1 MKKIKM
7 FNGSELEVG
16 EKIRFAD
23 LWQTEDGDVEELLE
37 SECVHV
43 ANGQYDEPIIADKI
57 QKLAE
62 DEENPVNTLVKITD
76 IR

>member
-1 MKKIKM
+1 MKKIEM
-7 FNGSELEVG
+7 FNGEELEV
-16 EKIRFAD
+16 EETIRFAD

-43 ANGQYDEPIIADKI
+43 ANGEDDEPIIADFTIIEK
-57 QKLAE
+57 
-62 DEENPVNTLVKITD
+62 DEENPVNTLVKITG

>member
-1 MKKIKM
+1 MMKVKM
-7 FNGSELEVG
+7 FNGAELEVG
-16 EKIRFAD
+16 EEIRFAD

-43 ANGQYDEPIIADKI
+43 ANGEYDEPIIADFEI
-57 QKLAE
+57 VAE
-62 DEENPVNTLVKITD
+62 DKENPVKTLVKITD

>member
-23 LWQTEDGDVEELLE
+23 LWQTEDG
-37 SECVHV
+37 
-43 ANGQYDEPIIADKI
+43 
-57 QKLAE
+57 
-62 DEENPVNTLVKITD
+62 ENPVNTLVKITD

>member
-23 LWQTEDGDVEELLE
+23 LWQTEDGDVNHRHKIREE
-37 SECVHV
+37 
-43 ANGQYDEPIIADKI
+43 KI
-57 QKLAE
+57 K
-62 DEENPVNTLVKITD
+62 
-76 IR
+76 RR

>member
-1 MKKIKM
+1 MMKVEM
-7 FNGSELEVG
+7 FNGAELEVG
-16 EKIRFAD
+16 EEIRFAD

-43 ANGQYDEPIIADKI
+43 ANGEYDEPIIADFEI
-57 QKLAE
+57 VAE
-62 DEENPVNTLVKITD
+62 DEENLVRTLVKITD

>member
-23 LWQTEDGDVEELLE
+23 LWQTEDGDVEELLG

-43 ANGQYDEPIIADKI
+43 ANGQYDEPIIADFEI
-57 QKLAE
+57 VAE

>member
-1 MKKIKM
+1 MMKVKM
-7 FNGSELEVG
+7 FNRAELEVG

-43 ANGQYDEPIIADKI
+43 ANGEYDEPIIADFEIVAK
-57 QKLAE
+57 

>member
-1 MKKIKM
+1 MMKVKM
-7 FNGSELEVG
+7 FNGAELEVG
-16 EKIRFAD
+16 EEIRFAD

-43 ANGQYDEPIIADKI
+43 ANGEYDEPIIADFEI
-57 QKLAE
+57 VAE
-62 DEENPVNTLVKITD
+62 EKENPVSTLVKITD

>member
-23 LWQTEDGDVEELLE
+23 LWQTEDGDVEELLV

-43 ANGQYDEPIIADKI
+43 ANGQYDEPIIADFEI
-57 QKLAE
+57 VAE

>member
-1 MKKIKM
+1 MMKVKM
-7 FNGSELEVG
+7 FNGAELEVG
-16 EKIRFAD
+16 EEIRFAD

-43 ANGQYDEPIIADKI
+43 ANGEYDEPIIADFEI
-57 QKLAE
+57 VAE
-62 DEENPVNTLVKITD
+62 DEENPVRTLAKITD

>member
-1 MKKIKM
+1 MMNVKM
-7 FNGSELEVG
+7 FNGAELEVG
-16 EKIRFAD
+16 EEIRFAD

-43 ANGQYDEPIIADKI
+43 ANGEYDEPIIADFEI
-57 QKLAE
+57 VAE
-62 DEENPVNTLVKITD
+62 DEENLVNTLVKITD

>member
-1 MKKIKM
+1 MMKVKM
-7 FNGSELEVG
+7 FNGAELEVG
-16 EKIRFAD
+16 EEIRFAD

-43 ANGQYDEPIIADKI
+43 ANGEYGEPIIADFEI
-57 QKLAE
+57 VAE
-62 DEENPVNTLVKITD
+62 DEENPVKTLVKITD

>member
-1 MKKIKM
+1 MMKVKM
-7 FNGSELEVG
+7 FNGAELEVG
-16 EKIRFAD
+16 EEIRFAD

-43 ANGQYDEPIIADKI
+43 ASGEYDEPIIADFEI
-57 QKLAE
+57 VAE
-62 DEENPVNTLVKITD
+62 DEENPVKTLVKITD

>member
-1 MKKIKM
+1 MMKVKM
-7 FNGSELEVG
+7 FNGAELEVG
-16 EKIRFAD
+16 AEIRFAD

-43 ANGQYDEPIIADKI
+43 ANGEYDEPIIADFEI
-57 QKLAE
+57 VAE
-62 DEENPVNTLVKITD
+62 DEENPVRTLVKITD

>member
-1 MKKIKM
+1 MMKVKM
-7 FNGSELEVG
+7 FNGAELKVG
-16 EKIRFAD
+16 EEIRFAD

-43 ANGQYDEPIIADKI
+43 ANGEYDEPIIADFEI
-57 QKLAE
+57 VAE
-62 DEENPVNTLVKITD
+62 DEENPVRTLVKITD

>member
-1 MKKIKM
+1 MMKVKM
-7 FNGSELEVG
+7 FNGAELEVG
-16 EKIRFAD
+16 EEIRFAD

-43 ANGQYDEPIIADKI
+43 ANGEYGEPIIADFEI
-57 QKLAE
+57 VAE
-62 DEENPVNTLVKITD
+62 DKENPVNTLVKITD

>member
-1 MKKIKM
+1 MMKVKM
-7 FNGSELEVG
+7 FNGAELEVG
-16 EKIRFAD
+16 EEIRFAD

-43 ANGQYDEPIIADKI
+43 ANGEYNEPIIADFEI
-57 QKLAE
+57 VAE
-62 DEENPVNTLVKITD
+62 DEENPVSTLVKITD

>member
-1 MKKIKM
+1 MMKVKM
-7 FNGSELEVG
+7 FNGAELEVG
-16 EKIRFAD
+16 EEIRFAD

-43 ANGQYDEPIIADKI
+43 ANGEYDEPIIADFEI
-57 QKLAE
+57 VAE
-62 DEENPVNTLVKITD
+62 DKENPVSTLVKITD

>member
-23 LWQTEDGDVEELLE
+23 LWQTGDGDVEELLE

-43 ANGQYDEPIIADKI
+43 ANGQYDEPIIADFEI
-57 QKLAE
+57 VAE

>member
-23 LWQTEDGDVEELLE
+23 FEIV
-37 SECVHV
+37 
-43 ANGQYDEPIIADKI
+43 
-57 QKLAE
+57 AE